1 MRYNTG
7 KWYANKQ
14 ALITTRGAG
23 KSRAVYL
30 LGISEEC
37 AISQRLLRSA
47 RAVLSCLLR
56 GQSLQTAEGGQV
68 VLWADHCRSGGQHAS
83 STVGRLLF
91 KSLTEADLHAA
102 NCRSTCLIDVRGNL
116 RQKVCVFYKFTQNTP
131 CNLSAYLKDVSRLGE
146 GHIKELSPRSAAV
159 LADLSDR
166 RHLEENVCATRH

>member
-30 LGISEEC
+30 LGISKEC

-83 STVGRLLF
+83 STVGRLLS

-102 NCRSTCLIDVRGNL
+102 NCESTCLIDVRGNL
-116 RQKVCVFYKFTQNTP
+116 
-131 CNLSAYLKDVSRLGE
+131 KDVSRLGE
-146 GHIKELSPRSAAV
+146 GHFKELSPRSAAV

-166 RHLEENVCATRH
+166 RHRIIKVDAPYFVRRNRKKN